1 MKRYV
6 TQNGIVILFFL
17 LAVLFYGST
26 FFLYHLPLAA
36 VLYPTGLCV
45 LAALVLLLVSMLSR
59 RRLHRQLSALKGLPG
74 ELLFDLPK
82 ARNLPE
88 EDYQELLCQ
97 VREEMRRQKEEA
109 TLRLEDRVEYYT
121 TWVHQ
126 IKTPIA
132 AMRLKLA
139 GEDSSLSRELK
150 EELFRIEQY
159 VGMVLCYLRLDSEA
173 TDYVIEE
180 YPVDRIVRQALRNY
194 AGQFI
199 RRGLTLVYEEI
210 PDRVVT
216 DEKWL
221 LFVVEQVLSN
231 AIKYTPSG
239 SIEIR
244 SREPGVLCIKDTGI
258 GIAKEDLPR
267 VFEKGYTG
275 YNGRKDKRASGLGL
289 YLCRRILTRLGHTM
303 TLTSEP
309 GKGTEVTLD
318 LRQNRARLE

>member
-1 MKRYV
+1 MKRYAA
-6 TQNGIVILFFL
+6 QNGTGILFFL
-17 LAVLFYGST
+17 IAVLFYGST
-26 FFLYHLPLAA
+26 FALYHLPLSA

-45 LAALVLLLVSMLSR
+45 LAALVLFTVSLLR
-59 RRLHRQLSALKGLPG
+59 RKRLHRQLSELKGLPG
-74 ELLFDLPK
+74 ELLCDLPR
-82 ARNLPE
+82 ARNIIE
-88 EDYQELLCQ
+88 EDYQGLLQ
-97 VREEMRRQKEEA
+97 QIREEERRQKEEA

-139 GEDSSLSRELK
+139 GEDSILSRELE

-159 VGMVLCYLRLDSEA
+159 VGMVLCYLRLDSDA

-199 RRGLTLVYEEI
+199 RRGLTLVYAEI

-221 LFVVEQVLSN
+221 LFVIEQVLSN

-244 SREPGVLCIKDTGI
+244 SPEPGVLCIRDTGI
-258 GIAKEDLPR
+258 GIAREDLPR

-275 YNGRKDKRASGLGL
+275 YNGRRDKRASGLGL
-289 YLCRRILTRLGHTM
+289 YLCKRILTRLGHTIF
-303 TLTSEP
+303 LTSEP

-318 LRQNRARLE
+318 LRQNRVRLE